1 MKDLMTQKERNI
13 IKKRE
18 AIADALKQGKT
29 YDEIKRELKTSTTTI
44 SSVVKLLE
52 RNGESWNK

>member
-1 MKDLMTQKERNI
+1 MKDLMTEKERNI

-29 YDEIKRELKTSTTTI
+29 YDEIKHELKTSTTTI
-44 SSVVKLLE
+44 SAVVKLLE
-52 RNGESWNK
+52 RNGEKWNR